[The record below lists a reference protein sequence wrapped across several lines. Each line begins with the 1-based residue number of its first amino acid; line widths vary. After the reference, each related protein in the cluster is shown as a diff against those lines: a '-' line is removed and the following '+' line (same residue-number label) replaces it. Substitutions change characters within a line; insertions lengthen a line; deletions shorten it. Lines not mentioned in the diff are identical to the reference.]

1 LATDLSTL
9 ETCMRSTLLLSL
21 TATLAA
27 AGAFAQTP
35 ATPTSPATPA
45 TPVPA
50 ATPAAPAP
58 PAVAGPD
65 GRVPPGHFAVQLNQV
80 AVELAPTQ
88 GNRARGELVLS
99 PDNHGLRIAGEL
111 TGLKAN
117 SAHGFHIHAVGDCS
131 APDASSAGD
140 HFNPGAANHGE
151 PGRGSHH
158 AGDLPNARSDGQG
171 TATISVRLTGL
182 TLGDGGSTDVLGK
195 AIVVHADRD
204 DYSSQ
209 PAGNAGAR
217 IACGVIARAPAAPA
231 PVPAA
236 PATPAG

>member
-1 LATDLSTL
+1 
-9 ETCMRSTLLLSL
+9 MRSTLLLSL

-35 ATPTSPATPA
+35 APPATPA
-45 TPVPA
+45 TPAVP
-50 ATPAAPAP
+50 ATPAT
-58 PAVAGPD
+58 AGPD
-65 GRVPPGHFAVQLNQV
+65 GKVAPGHFAVQLNQ
-80 AVELAPTQ
+80 ANVELAPTQ

-117 SAHGFHIHAVGDCS
+117 SAHGFHVHAVGDCS

-140 HFNPGAANHGE
+140 HFNPANASHGD
-151 PGRGSHH
+151 PGGDNHH
-158 AGDLPNARSDGQG
+158 AGDLPNAESDAQG
-171 TATISVRLTGL
+171 TATVSVRLAGL
-182 TLGDGGSTDVLGK
+182 TLGDGGSHDVLGK
-195 AIVVHADRD
+195 AIVVHADPD

-217 IACGVIARAPAAPA
+217 IACGVVARAPAVVPPA
-231 PVPAA
+231 PT